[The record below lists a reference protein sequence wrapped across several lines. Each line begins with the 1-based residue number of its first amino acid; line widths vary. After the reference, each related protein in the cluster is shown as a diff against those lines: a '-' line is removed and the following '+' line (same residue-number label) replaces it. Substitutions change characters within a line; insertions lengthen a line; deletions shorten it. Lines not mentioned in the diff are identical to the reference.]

1 MVSKTQEVDRYRL
14 KRNIIYRKNFREMDN
29 FGWAKIANRDFNLE
43 S

>member
-1 MVSKTQEVDRYRL
+1 VSKTEQYDRYRM

-29 FGWAKIANRDFNLE
+29 FGWAKIANHDFNID